1 MKRKPPGEQPLS
13 PHRAFVVQL
22 REETDIKAGRLIGR
36 VEHVVS
42 GEAARFRSVHEL
54 LAFLAR
60 MLARSAGGP
69 PHDTRSDEG
78 ED

>member
-22 REETDIKAGRLIGR
+22 RAETDIKAGRLIGR

-54 LAFLAR
+54 LAFMAR

-69 PHDTRSDEG
+69 PHDTQSDEG